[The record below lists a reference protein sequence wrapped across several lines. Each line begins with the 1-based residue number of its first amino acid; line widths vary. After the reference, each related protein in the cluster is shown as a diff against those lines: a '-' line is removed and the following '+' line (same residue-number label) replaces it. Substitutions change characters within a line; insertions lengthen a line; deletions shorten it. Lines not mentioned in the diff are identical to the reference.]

1 VIKALLLA
9 ASLVA
14 VPAQASSVFVTV
26 TGVRNA
32 SGHVRVAVCTKAEF
46 LKPHCLY
53 TGNAPA
59 AQGSVLVVVP
69 DVPPGTYAA
78 QAFHD
83 ENDNGVIDRNIF
95 GIPTEGL
102 GFSNNAKMFFGPP
115 RFDAAAFAVG
125 GTNVR
130 ITFSLRYY

>member
-1 VIKALLLA
+1 
-9 ASLVA
+9 
-14 VPAQASSVFVTV
+14 
-26 TGVRNA
+26 
-32 SGHVRVAVCTKAEF
+32 
-46 LKPHCLY
+46 
-53 TGNAPA
+53 
-59 AQGSVLVVVP
+59 VLVVVP

-83 ENDNGVIDRNIF
+83 ENNNSVIDRNIF

-125 GTNVR
+125 GAAVR